1 MNYSGSISNG
11 TRLRT
16 RLFLISLLCVF
27 SLIAIVTIVFQRITT
42 QDKNLQSDS
51 KIHAKGKIASIVST
65 NHYKKPEFYEV
76 YKHTNTIQEFNAYLK
91 TIDPYSKYL
100 TTKETIFYD
109 KRNRKQRGGLGL
121 DFLVAGEQ
129 ILGVPVAPGPADKA
143 GMILPAYVR
152 SINDR
157 KIDYSDFS
165 SYSFLTKL
173 PAGKVIRL
181 SLEKNNN
188 IDKTDYVV
196 ITANYINNPI
206 TYYTFTDTLLVR
218 IKKFTAEENRQLKK
232 KLQALD
238 RYKKLVF
245 DLRYS
250 PGGDIYA
257 MVDMLSFILPEDLTL
272 VNLEKADG
280 QGRLTLKTLPN
291 RVVTGNPLYI
301 LVSKFTASSAELFTW
316 AIKKNYPKAIVL
328 GEPTK
333 GKCLAQDTFRFAD
346 GSALRLSTYEVKNSF
361 NQSCQ
366 GSPLVPDKLIRG
378 IALSTTE
385 DIFKFLTLNSKR

>member
-1 MNYSGSISNG
+1 MSYSGSISNG
-11 TRLRT
+11 TRYRT
-16 RLFLISLLCVF
+16 RIFLIILLCVF
-27 SLIAIVTIVFQRITT
+27 SLIAIVTIVFQRTTT
-42 QDKNLQSDS
+42 QETKLQSGT
-51 KIHAKGKIASIVST
+51 KIHTKGKIASIVST

-100 TTKETIFYD
+100 TTKETVFLD
-109 KRNRKQRGGLGL
+109 KRNRKQRTGIGL
-121 DFLVAGEQ
+121 DFLVDGEQ
-129 ILGVPVAPGPADKA
+129 ILGIPVVQGPAEKA

-157 KIDYSDFS
+157 TINYSDFS
-165 SYSFLTKL
+165 SYSFLTEL
-173 PAGKVIRL
+173 PAGKVVRL
-181 SLEKNNN
+181 SLDKNKNL
-188 IDKTDYVV
+188 DKTDYVV
-196 ITANYINNPI
+196 ITDNYINNPI
-206 TYYTFTDTLLVR
+206 TYYTFTDTLLIR
-218 IKKFTAEENRQLKK
+218 IKKFTVEENRQLKK

-238 RYKKLVF
+238 HYKKLVF

-280 QGRLTLKTLPN
+280 QGRLILKTHPD

-316 AIKKNYPKAIVL
+316 AIKKNYPSAMVL

-333 GKCLAQDTFRFAD
+333 GKCLAQDTFQFND
-346 GSALRLSTYEVKNSF
+346 GSALRLSTYAIKNSF

-378 IALSTTE
+378 IALSTTQ
-385 DIFKFLTLNSKR
+385 DIFKFLTLNSKL